1 MGRAAKKVLR
11 LLGVAAVVGWLVL
24 LRPLALGG
32 PAGYVIVSGKSM
44 LPTLKAGD
52 LVLTH
57 RQSGYE
63 AGDMV
68 AYRVAGKLVIH
79 RIVGGNGVNG
89 YLMQG
94 DNNPA
99 VDPWKPTDAEIAGTA
114 KLAVPSGGVPLEKLR
129 HDPLLLACLAGG
141 IALFLTLRQQS
152 KDAAAPPPHPDRA
165 PEVRAS

>member
-11 LLGVAAVVGWLVL
+11 LLGVAAVVGWFVFA
-24 LRPLALGG
+24 RPLALGG
-32 PAGYVIVSGKSM
+32 PASYVIVSGKSM
-44 LPTLKAGD
+44 LPTLHAGD
-52 LVLTH
+52 LVITH

-63 AGDMV
+63 PGDMV

-79 RIVGGNGVNG
+79 RVVGGNGVDG

-99 VDPWKPTDAEIAGTA
+99 VDPWKPTDAEIAGTSRVV
-114 KLAVPSGGVPLEKLR
+114 VPSGGVPLKKLR

-141 IALFLTLRQQS
+141 IALFLTLRRQS
-152 KDAAAPPPHPDRA
+152 KDTAAPPPHPDRA
-165 PEVRAS
+165 PEVRAL